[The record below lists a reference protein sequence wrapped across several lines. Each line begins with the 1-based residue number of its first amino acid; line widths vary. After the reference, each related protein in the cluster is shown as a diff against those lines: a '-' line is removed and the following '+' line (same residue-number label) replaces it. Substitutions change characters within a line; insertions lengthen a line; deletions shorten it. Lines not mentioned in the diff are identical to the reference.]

1 MRFPVESVLGEIRGH
16 LASNSSVV
24 LTAPPGSGKTTCV
37 ASALLD
43 EPWLDGK
50 KIVMLEP
57 RRLAARNCAR
67 YIASKLGESV
77 GESVGYHV
85 RLERKV
91 SARTRLEIVT
101 EGLLAQRLLSDPEL
115 SDTGLVVF
123 DEFHERSLACD
134 TAFALTLETRRALRD
149 DLRMLVMSATLD
161 ADEVA
166 AHLQDAK
173 IVRAQGRMYPVETKY
188 LGDTGIAHAVMRALR
203 ESDGDVLCFLPG
215 EAEIRRAAESLEGV
229 DALVLP
235 LYGSLPKEEQDLVFT
250 PSSRRKVVLS
260 TSIAETSLT
269 IEGVTAVIDSGLMRL
284 QKFSPS
290 SGMSGLVTMPLT
302 RDRAEQ
308 RRGRAGRVAPGICYR
323 LWSEAEDMSRPAKM
337 QPEILDADLAPVVM
351 TSASWGALGRED
363 LPWLTPPPAAA
374 WDQAKGL
381 LKMLGALDDDGRL
394 TAHGEKA
401 AKLPMHPRLSNM
413 ILKGGD
419 PELAAIL
426 EEGVRGRET
435 DIRFVRRTSRIKELA
450 KRFSRYAAPPA
461 PISQGAML
469 ALAYPERIAKNRGNG
484 TFRMVSGRGA
494 FFERDDP
501 MAKEPY
507 VVCCE
512 LDARAQDAKVFL
524 AASLAEDE
532 LMDLFADKIVERR
545 VCLWDRR
552 ADCVKSVLRGQLGE
566 LAIYE
571 KQIPPGGDEAV
582 AAVLEGIRA
591 KGPENLPCWTDAA
604 VRMKARI
611 DFLHRHLGGDWPA
624 VSDDALLEAVAG
636 FVSGIS
642 RWRDLEKIDLCAVMD
657 CILADAGHNRRELDR
672 LAPSRMEVP
681 SGSSLRIRYEG
692 DEPTVEA
699 RLQECFGLMQTPKV
713 ALGKVPVVMTL
724 LSPASRPIQVT
735 KDLAGFWKGAY
746 QLVRKDMRGRYP
758 KHYWP
763 EDPFTAVA
771 TRRVR
776 PQSP

>member
-1 MRFPVESVLGEIRGH
+1 
-16 LASNSSVV
+16 
-24 LTAPPGSGKTTCV
+24 
-37 ASALLD
+37 
-43 EPWLDGK
+43 
-50 KIVMLEP
+50 
-57 RRLAARNCAR
+57 
-67 YIASKLGESV
+67 
-77 GESVGYHV
+77 
-85 RLERKV
+85 
-91 SARTRLEIVT
+91 
-101 EGLLAQRLLSDPEL
+101 
-115 SDTGLVVF
+115 
-123 DEFHERSLACD
+123 
-134 TAFALTLETRRALRD
+134 
-149 DLRMLVMSATLD
+149 
-161 ADEVA
+161 
-166 AHLQDAK
+166 
-173 IVRAQGRMYPVETKY
+173 
-188 LGDTGIAHAVMRALR
+188 
-203 ESDGDVLCFLPG
+203 
-215 EAEIRRAAESLEGV
+215 
-229 DALVLP
+229 
-235 LYGSLPKEEQDLVFT
+235 
-250 PSSRRKVVLS
+250 
-260 TSIAETSLT
+260 
-269 IEGVTAVIDSGLMRL
+269 
-284 QKFSPS
+284 
-290 SGMSGLVTMPLT
+290 
-302 RDRAEQ
+302 
-308 RRGRAGRVAPGICYR
+308 
-323 LWSEAEDMSRPAKM
+323 M

-450 KRFSRYAAPPA
+450 KRFSRYAVPPA

-604 VRMKARI
+604 VRMKERI

-657 CILADAGHNRRELDR
+657 CILADAGHDRRELDR